1 MRREGKRGG
10 GKKGLVF
17 DESYEL
23 NVFCEVI
30 SSLTARE
37 GGEWEE
43 QN

>member
-1 MRREGKRGG
+1 MRREEKRDVE
-10 GKKGLVF
+10 KKSGF